1 MNVESFSS
9 EGDYLGAWGV
19 LGDGDSEL
27 NDPITM
33 DVDAA
38 GTVCIL
44 EFDGHVKQFAPD
56 ATLLQVW
63 SSGHSSNSQ
72 DIGVGP
78 DGVVYLTRDRNE
90 RVESYSADGTFIGDW
105 SLWNIAVNAV
115 APELVVGPNGSVYV
129 AAFFT
134 SRVQRYASDGT
145 ILAEFAT
152 GASVD
157 DIAVIA
163 DPEEAVAGADAVY
176 TDVHV
181 SMGQRN
187 VPTREVALVP
197 YKVTPRMMAEAAPH
211 AVFMHCMPMHRDQE
225 VDTAVVDG
233 PQSIIF
239 EQAEN
244 RLHVHKALLL
254 QVLAG
259 NA

>member
-1 MNVESFSS
+1 MN
-9 EGDYLGAWGV
+9 AIAP
-19 LGDGDSEL
+19 EL
-27 NDPITM
+27 
-33 DVDAA
+33 A
-38 GTVCIL
+38 
-44 EFDGHVKQFAPD
+44 
-56 ATLLQVW
+56 
-63 SSGHSSNSQ
+63 
-72 DIGVGP
+72 VGP
-78 DGVVYLTRDRNE
+78 D
-90 RVESYSADGTFIGDW
+90 
-105 SLWNIAVNAV
+105 
-115 APELVVGPNGSVYV
+115 GSVYV

-225 VDTAVVDG
+225 VDTAVADG
-233 PQSIIF
+233 PQSIFF